1 MLRIERSVRGPLVV
15 FAVSG
20 RVGVKN
26 LAELERIVESEAAQ
40 RKVLNLKDLTLV
52 DRHAVG
58 FLARCEAEGTP
69 LENCPIYVRQWI
81 VREGPPCSF
90 SELCRKETFGM
101 ETMRET
107 SGTEERTVYQG
118 DAGSSAADFHGIVGR
133 SAALQRV
140 LRLVETVATTDA
152 AILIRGET
160 GTGKELIAGL
170 IHRLSR
176 RRGGPLVK
184 FNCTAI
190 PAGLLESELFGH
202 ERGAFTSAIARRLGR
217 FELANNGTL
226 FLDEIGDLPLDLQP
240 KLLRVLEEQAFE
252 RIGSTHTI
260 RTDVRVIA
268 ATNRP
273 LEELVEAGEF
283 RADLFYRLN
292 VFPID
297 LPPLRERTEDIPP
310 LVRHFVAHHA
320 RNVGRRIDAISP
332 DVIDTLVRYPWPG
345 NVRELQHILHRAVI
359 MSQGGSL
366 ELPPLAVRA
375 AWPPAPRAETYDD
388 ALRKHIVE
396 VLREANGIVA
406 GPRGA
411 AVRLGLKRTTLVS
424 KMQKLGI
431 TPDRAVSTP
440 AQEKGR
446 AVHHY

>member
-1 MLRIERSVRGPLVV
+1 MTTTHQMLA
-15 FAVSG
+15 FADQAPWG
-20 RVGVKN
+20 D
-26 LAELERIVESEAAQ
+26 ESANPA
-40 RKVLNLKDLTLV
+40 L
-52 DRHAVG
+52 
-58 FLARCEAEGTP
+58 
-69 LENCPIYVRQWI
+69 
-81 VREGPPCSF
+81 
-90 SELCRKETFGM
+90 
-101 ETMRET
+101 
-107 SGTEERTVYQG
+107 
-118 DAGSSAADFHGIVGR
+118 FHGIVGG
-133 SAALQRV
+133 SLALRRV
-140 LRLVETVATTDA
+140 IRLVETVATTDA

-160 GTGKELIAGL
+160 GTGKELIASL
-170 IHRLSR
+170 IHTLSCR
-176 RRGGPLVK
+176 RSRPFIK

-202 ERGAFTSAIARRLGR
+202 ERGAFTGAIARRIGR
-217 FELANNGTL
+217 FELAHGGTL

-252 RIGSTHTI
+252 RIGSTQTI
-260 RTDVRVIA
+260 RTDVRVVA

-297 LPPLRERTEDIPP
+297 LPPLRERTEDIPL
-310 LVRHFVAHHA
+310 LVGHFVAHHA
-320 RNVGRRIDAISP
+320 RNVGRRIDAIAP

-345 NVRELQHILHRAVI
+345 NVRELQHVLHRAVI
-359 MSQGGSL
+359 LSHGGRL

-375 AWPPAPRAETYDD
+375 ARPSAPRAETYDD
-388 ALRKHIVE
+388 ALRHHLVE
-396 VLREANGIVA
+396 VLRETNGIVA

-411 AVRLGLKRTTLVS
+411 AVRLGLKRSTLLS

-446 AVHHY
+446 AVHRY

>member
-1 MLRIERSVRGPLVV
+1 MTTMHEIS
-15 FAVSG
+15 AVDG
-20 RVGVKN
+20 IIG
-26 LAELERIVESEAAQ
+26 Q
-40 RKVLNLKDLTLV
+40 
-52 DRHAVG
+52 
-58 FLARCEAEGTP
+58 TP
-69 LENCPIYVRQWI
+69 
-81 VREGPPCSF
+81 S
-90 SELCRKETFGM
+90 
-101 ETMRET
+101 
-107 SGTEERTVYQG
+107 
-118 DAGSSAADFHGIVGR
+118 
-133 SAALQRV
+133 LQRV

-152 AILIRGET
+152 AVLIRGET

-170 IHRLSR
+170 IHRLSAR
-176 RRGGPLVK
+176 RNGPLVQ

-202 ERGAFTSAIARRLGR
+202 ERGAFTSAIARRIGR
-217 FELANNGTL
+217 FELAHDGTL

-252 RIGSTHTI
+252 RLGSTQMI
-260 RTDVRVIA
+260 QTDVRVIA

-297 LPPLRERTEDIPP
+297 LPPLRERPEDIPP

-345 NVRELQHILHRAVI
+345 NVRELQRVLHRAVI
-359 MSQGGSL
+359 LSDGGSL
-366 ELPPLAVRA
+366 ELPPLAVKA
-375 AWPPAPRAETYDD
+375 ARPPARAETYED
-388 ALRKHIVE
+388 ALREHIIE
-396 VLREANGIVA
+396 ILRETNGIVA

-411 AVRLGLKRTTLVS
+411 AVRLGLKRTTLLS

-431 TPDRAVSTP
+431 TPDGAVSTP